1 MNKKNYMLIIIS
13 SILLIILPI
22 FVTYKNITKEYDFL
36 KIDARIDFFKLSL
49 DKVLNNI
56 SDLQKDIDINNTMI
70 IEKKDKLSNLNNGL
84 TKYNNIE
91 DYFINENFNKI
102 NVILE
107 KRNLKI
113 ITLNY
118 LDKKFNME
126 LLIKDQNDLDELKEY
141 KYNINKVEYIN
152 DMFLINMTVEVI

>member
-152 DMFLINMTVEVI
+152 NMFLINMTVEVI

>member
-13 SILLIILPI
+13 SILLITLPI
-22 FVTYKNITKEYDFL
+22 FVTSKNIQKEYNEL
-36 KIDARIDFFKLSL
+36 QIDTKIDFFKLSL

-56 SDLQKDIDINNTMI
+56 SDLQKDIYINNAMI

>member
-56 SDLQKDIDINNTMI
+56 SDLQKDIYINNAMI

>member
-56 SDLQKDIDINNTMI
+56 SDLQKDIDINNTII

>member
-13 SILLIILPI
+13 SILLITLPI
-22 FVTYKNITKEYDFL
+22 FVTSKNIQKEYNEL
-36 KIDARIDFFKLSL
+36 QIDTKIDFFKLNL

-56 SDLQKDIDINNTMI
+56 SDLQKEIDTNKI
-70 IEKKDKLSNLNNGL
+70 IIVEKNDKLSNLNNGL

-91 DYFINENFNKI
+91 DYSINDNFNKI
-102 NVILE
+102 NLILE

-152 DMFLINMTVEVI
+152 DMFLMNMTVEVI

>member
-70 IEKKDKLSNLNNGL
+70 IEKKNKLSNLNNGL